1 MARARTQNY
10 ASTAPA
16 KSYSAPTGV
25 AGPVGSRRATAEDFG
40 GVGAGL
46 VTAGKGL
53 ADFATKLHERQ
64 EQADVTRAGMMQATA
79 TADIAVLIKSARSTA
94 APGAP
99 GHVDNT
105 ERIVDEY
112 FNNEER
118 RESITTPAGRA
129 KYQQVMA
136 NVKSHYMVSEVGFAA
151 EASGVHVRKQYADNL
166 NTAKLLL
173 RQTPTEVMLQQQVD
187 SLTDL
192 IQDPKGAIYNSK
204 GLNAQDRAELLTDG
218 IQDLTKAYIEG
229 LIRVDPD
236 QTLIDLEG
244 GKFNDMVDEEDV
256 TPLITKAKSAVRAVR
271 LDEDLDNRLEAAKRK
286 EDERIIEDD
295 FLDRLAPGHEK
306 PLTNKDVDDSTLPT
320 RMKITLTDLIK
331 NRANDS
337 SPGFVIETLLKIH
350 EGKIK
355 SQDELMSLVG
365 KENETGRG
373 LNFNDFKLLRS
384 ELLGTETPDG
394 KIEAAYL
401 AKAVKYASTAFGAS
415 NDIMQIV
422 NPQGD
427 FELLAWYGPFREAW
441 KKKRSEGIPALDLI
455 TPDNPNSLIDN
466 IKSKSS
472 TQIIQNMLPPSGE
485 AGVPTLIKGVRIKAN
500 SILNDPKTGDKIY
513 SNMIDGKEV
522 WFYGKNDLPV
532 PAVEKVRP

>member
-1 MARARTQNY
+1 
-10 ASTAPA
+10 
-16 KSYSAPTGV
+16 
-25 AGPVGSRRATAEDFG
+25 
-40 GVGAGL
+40 
-46 VTAGKGL
+46 
-53 ADFATKLHERQ
+53 
-64 EQADVTRAGMMQATA
+64 MQATA
-79 TADIAVLIKSARSTA
+79 TAVIAVLIKSACSTA

-244 GKFNDMVDEEDV
+244 GKFNEMVDEEDV

-355 SQDELMSLVG
+355 SQDELMS
-365 KENETGRG
+365 
-373 LNFNDFKLLRS
+373 
-384 ELLGTETPDG
+384 
-394 KIEAAYL
+394 
-401 AKAVKYASTAFGAS
+401 
-415 NDIMQIV
+415 
-422 NPQGD
+422 
-427 FELLAWYGPFREAW
+427 
-441 KKKRSEGIPALDLI
+441 
-455 TPDNPNSLIDN
+455 
-466 IKSKSS
+466 
-472 TQIIQNMLPPSGE
+472 
-485 AGVPTLIKGVRIKAN
+485 
-500 SILNDPKTGDKIY
+500 
-513 SNMIDGKEV
+513 
-522 WFYGKNDLPV
+522 
-532 PAVEKVRP
+532 